1 MKTMKKP
8 LVIFSV
14 ITMILM
20 LAGIGYAV
28 YYHFFIRSLFLWQKI
43 DFENFALTDE
53 ATRIFISG
61 AGIIVVALFFGIL
74 FAIIAGNVAKK
85 VKCSALV
92 AILICLA
99 LLVGGA
105 LEGVAFCFIRGETI
119 FDSAYAE
126 HLYWAA
132 GLDAAGRA
140 ISIFAVIT
148 FILLVI
154 RAHMVKVALASE
166 EAVAEEL
173 PETKE
178 EEKVEEKPAEEKPEE
193 KPLPVVEEVKEEPVK
208 VEEEKKVEEPK
219 VVEEKKEEEK
229 PAPKATKKAPKAE
242 PKKEEPKKVEE
253 KKAEEKPEPKKEE
266 PKKEEKPIE
275 AAPKA
280 ARKIYHISQ
289 HAATGKWQVKIQGS
303 DKAIKLFDTQA
314 ECIEYTKQLAENQD
328 GIIRLHSRKGTFRTI
343 S

>member
-14 ITMILM
+14 ITMLLM

-28 YYHFFIRSLFLWQKI
+28 YYHFFIRSLFLWLKI

-53 ATRIFISG
+53 ATRLFISG

-74 FAIIAGNVAKK
+74 FAIIAGSVAKK

-119 FDSAYAE
+119 FDSEYAQ

-132 GLDAAGRA
+132 GLDAIGRA
-140 ISIFAVIT
+140 ISIFAVVT
-148 FILLVI
+148 FILLIV

-178 EEKVEEKPAEEKPEE
+178 EEKVEEKPAEEKP
-193 KPLPVVEEVKEEPVK
+193 LPVVEEVKEEPAK

-229 PAPKATKKAPKAE
+229 PAPKAAKKAPKAE

-266 PKKEEKPIE
+266 PKKEEKPLE